1 MKAIQTEVQKMLGT
15 RFPTTKKEV
24 AEYHNSSL
32 RRAVFA
38 LYQLEGAIDERFYPI
53 IEQLHNIIETELTET
68 RNQER
73 S

>member
-1 MKAIQTEVQKMLGT
+1 MKAIQTMTQKLTGVS
-15 RFPTTKKEV
+15 FPTTKKDI

-38 LYQLEGAIDERFYPI
+38 LYQLEGTTDERFNPI

-68 RNQER
+68 RK
-73 S
+73 